1 MEVKEK
7 IIEAAS
13 TLFMSYGVKSVTMD
27 DIAKNLAVSKKTIYQ
42 EFADKNE
49 LVFLFAERHLLRYE
63 SEFHKIGS
71 NASNAIEE
79 LYLTSLCLRKIVEE
93 TSPNVM
99 YDLKKYHTKA
109 WNHYLGYKESLF
121 KDNVKKVIERGMKEG
136 LFRDNIDSEVL
147 STVRIEEVQLCFNL
161 DLFPKEKFS
170 MAQVQI
176 QVFQNFVL
184 GLLTDKG
191 RELWNSYQNEIK
203 P

>member
-1 MEVKEK
+1 LEVKEK

-49 LVFLFAERHLLRYE
+49 LVLLFAERHLLRYE

-136 LFRDNIDSEVL
+136 LFRANIDSEVL

>member
-49 LVFLFAERHLLRYE
+49 LVLLFAERHLLRYE
-63 SEFHKIGS
+63 SEFHKIGNS
-71 NASNAIEE
+71 ANNAIEE

-93 TSPNVM
+93 TSPNVI
-99 YDLKKYHTKA
+99 YDLKKYHAKA

-191 RELWNSYQNEIK
+191 RELWNSYLNEIK

>member
-49 LVFLFAERHLLRYE
+49 LVLLFAERHLLRYE

-136 LFRDNIDSEVL
+136 LFRANIDSEVL

>member
-49 LVFLFAERHLLRYE
+49 LVLLFAERHLLRYE
-63 SEFHKIGS
+63 SEFQEIGS

>member
-1 MEVKEK
+1 LEVKEK

-27 DIAKNLAVSKKTIYQ
+27 DIAKNLGVSKKTIYQ

-49 LVFLFAERHLLRYE
+49 LVLLFVERHLIRYE
-63 SEFHKIGS
+63 AEFKQIGKS
-71 NASNAIEE
+71 ASNAIEE
-79 LYLTSLCLRKIVEE
+79 LYLASLCLRKIVEE

-99 YDLKKYHTKA
+99 YDLKKYHAEA
-109 WNHYLGYKESLF
+109 WNHYLGYKNSLF
-121 KDNVKKVIERGMKEG
+121 KDNVKKVIERGMQEG
-136 LFRDNIDSEVL
+136 VFRDTIDPEIL

-161 DLFPKEKFS
+161 DLFPKEQFK
-170 MAQVQI
+170 MAEVQI